1 MLTERQ
7 SRILEFVISEYVET
21 AAPVGSQF
29 IGRKYQLSASP
40 ATIRNEMAELEALGY
55 LSQPHTSSGR
65 VPTNKGYRFYVEW
78 LMHEEQLSWEAQQ
91 TIRHQFHQIER
102 GQEAWMH
109 LAASILAQAV
119 ENAAV
124 VTPPRTVACRIK
136 HLELVSLHDYT
147 VLLVLVVDQARLEQ
161 QILTLEEVCTQEEL
175 SAMAARLNHMFGG
188 SAANEVAAREVELTQ
203 VERQVMDAVEAI
215 MQAVDGGGFDE
226 AYLEGLRHVL
236 SQPEFASSDRV
247 LGLLE
252 LLDERNLTRT
262 IPLRSLAQEG
272 VTVIIGADNP
282 RLAQAGEAIRA
293 CSVVVGAYGAPGV
306 ASGALAV
313 LGPMRMRY
321 SRTISTVR
329 YLANVMSE
337 LVSEYYE

>member
-7 SRILEFVISEYVET
+7 SRVLEFLITEYVET

-29 IGRKYQLSASP
+29 IGSKYQLSASP
-40 ATIRNEMAELEALGY
+40 ATIRNEMAELESQGY

-78 LMHEEQLSWEAQQ
+78 LMHEEQLPWEAQQ
-91 TIRHQFHQIER
+91 TIRHQFHQVER
-102 GQEAWMH
+102 GLEAWVH

-119 ENAAV
+119 KNAAV
-124 VTPPRTVACRIK
+124 VTAPRTDACRIK
-136 HLELVSLHDYT
+136 HLELVSLQDYT
-147 VLLVLVVDQARLEQ
+147 ALLVLVLDQGRLKQ
-161 QILTLEEVCTQEEL
+161 QILRLEEVCSQDEL
-175 SAMAARLNHMFGG
+175 SAMAGRLNHLFGG
-188 SAANEVAAREVELTQ
+188 STANQVAAKEVELTQ
-203 VERQVMDAVEAI
+203 VEWQVMDAAEAI
-215 MQAVDGGGFDE
+215 MRAVDEGSSDE

-252 LLDERNLTRT
+252 LLDERNLIRAL
-262 IPLRSLAQEG
+262 PLRTLAQEG

-282 RLAQAGEAIRA
+282 RLAQAGEAIRE
-293 CSVVVGAYGAPGV
+293 CSVVVGRYGAPGV

-329 YLANVMSE
+329 YLASVMSE
-337 LVSEYYE
+337 LLSQRYE